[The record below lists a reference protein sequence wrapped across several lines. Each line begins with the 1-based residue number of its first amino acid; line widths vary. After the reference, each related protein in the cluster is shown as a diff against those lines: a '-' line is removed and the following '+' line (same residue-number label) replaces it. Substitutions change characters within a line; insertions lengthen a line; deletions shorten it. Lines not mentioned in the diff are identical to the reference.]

1 LSSHS
6 PAYNAQHDSWHAR
19 YDTTRH
25 ALQVFMLA
33 NFEIEHAYNWEDW
46 TWTMEYGE
54 FVEAAVR
61 LCVLHANMPEQ
72 QAADSTQ
79 AAPPIAP

>member
-1 LSSHS
+1 
-6 PAYNAQHDSWHAR
+6 
-19 YDTTRH
+19 
-25 ALQVFMLA
+25 MLA

-72 QAADSTQ
+72 QATDSAQ